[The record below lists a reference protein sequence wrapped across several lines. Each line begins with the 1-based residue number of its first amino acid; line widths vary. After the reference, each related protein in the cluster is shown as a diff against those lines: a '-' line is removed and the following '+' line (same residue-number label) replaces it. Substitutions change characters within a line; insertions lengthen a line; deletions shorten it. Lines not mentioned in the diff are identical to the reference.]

1 MILVATAGELSL
13 DAAGRELRW
22 RDGSHVELWPA
33 RRGDDVAARFD
44 ELGRRNPR
52 MDTWELCTRT
62 GTRRR
67 GLPTPGSPGP

>member
-1 MILVATAGELSL
+1 VILVATAGELSL
-13 DAAGRELRW
+13 DAAGRELRR

-33 RRGDDVAARFD
+33 RRGDYVAARFD

-52 MDTWELCTRT
+52 MDTWEPCTRT

>member
-22 RDGSHVELWPA
+22 RDGSHVELLPA
-33 RRGDDVAARFD
+33 RRAARFD